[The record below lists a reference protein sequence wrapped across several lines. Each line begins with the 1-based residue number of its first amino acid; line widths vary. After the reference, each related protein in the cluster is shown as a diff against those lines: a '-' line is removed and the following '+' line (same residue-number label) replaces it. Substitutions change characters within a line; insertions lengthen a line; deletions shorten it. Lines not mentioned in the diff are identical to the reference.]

1 MMKILTRSLALLALC
16 AISGQAG
23 AAIVDAVVATVGKEV
38 ILRSDIIQEMAP
50 LMQDAQAS
58 ASQTDPEK
66 VFRQVLD
73 QAVERELLYR
83 EAQLS
88 GMQVPD
94 KAIEERAEKIIKRYD
109 SRDAFMQMLE
119 KAGQTMPDF
128 RERLRKELMALSMSM
143 NKHKEIEKEMSISE
157 SEVSQ
162 YYQDHKEEFSRP
174 ERVQTRRI
182 FLDATAEPQVRK
194 AAKARL
200 EALREEIQLGADFG
214 ELAKKHSKGPEAESG
229 GLIGWVKKGDLVE
242 PLESAAFSLETG
254 GVSPVLDTEFGVCIL
269 KAEAKEAAGMASFE
283 EARSEIE
290 PKLRAQSADERY
302 KKWMTDL
309 RKRSQVRLFDV
320 E

>member
-1 MMKILTRSLALLALC
+1 MMKIGTRCLAFLALIAV
-16 AISGQAG
+16 SGPAYG
-23 AAIVDAVVATVGKEV
+23 AIVDAVVATVGKEV
-38 ILRSDIIQEMAP
+38 ILRSDVLQEMAP
-50 LMQDAQAS
+50 VMQDAQGAATS
-58 ASQTDPEK
+58 PDAEK
-66 VFRQVLD
+66 LFRLVLD

-109 SRDAFMQMLE
+109 SRDAFMKMIEQ
-119 KAGQTMPDF
+119 AGQTMPEF

-143 NKHKEIEKEMSISE
+143 NKHKDLEKEVSISE

-162 YYQDHKEEFSRP
+162 YYQDHKDEFSRP
-174 ERVQTRRI
+174 ERIQARRI
-182 FLDATAEPQVRK
+182 FLDAPAEAQARQ

-200 EALREEIQLGADFG
+200 ESLLEEIRMGADFG

-229 GLIGWVKKGDLVE
+229 GLMGWVKRGDLVE
-242 PLESAAFSLETG
+242 PLEKSAFSLEVG
-254 GVSPVLDTEFGVCIL
+254 GVSPVLETEFGACVL
-269 KAEAKEAAGMASFE
+269 KVEAKEAAGMASFE

-290 PKLRAQSADERY
+290 PKLRAQSAEEHY
-302 KKWMTDL
+302 KKWMADL